1 MPTFPHPCHRLS
13 LDHPNGPARCGDLNW
28 LGFVAGLW
36 SRFRRGTVRRRHF
49 CAILLLGVALGGCS
63 EIARTDAD
71 PPQAEPPAASLAA
84 EYMRSN
90 FKDRSTLEG
99 FEISQPRWVHSLV
112 GWSWLACVRFRDQ
125 GRERSYTLFIQ
136 NNAIV
141 DSRYSV
147 ETDACAAQ
155 TYSPF
160 DVDSGTLGRPTPPRQ
175 PALY

>member
-1 MPTFPHPCHRLS
+1 MPMPPHLSHRL
-13 LDHPNGPARCGDLNW
+13 PRKRPIGPALSGDLNW

-36 SRFRRGTVRRRHF
+36 SRFRGSAARRRRF
-49 CAILLLGVALGGCS
+49 YAILLLGAALGGCS

-71 PPQAEPPAASLAA
+71 PPQAEPPVASLAA
-84 EYMRSN
+84 GFMQSS
-90 FKDRSTLEG
+90 FKDRSMLEG

-112 GWSWLACVRFRDQ
+112 GWSWIACVRFREQ
-125 GRERSYTLFIQ
+125 GRQRSYTLFIQ